1 MFVSHFRVLR
11 IRSSIIIPCIFILS
25 PWWNNTAVISHSLH
39 LFRATF
45 LRYKPLVY
53 YFSQILIQNIP
64 PSPCLRNI
72 QLDSTHHLDKIT
84 RWSEEDNHRNELSSR
99 VRRFVYPGPRFWL
112 FPRVSL
118 FPPRLGLQLRAAAA
132 TLSPLATGNAGPDVK
147 YDARSNFNYAMQQ
160 PWIVATGS
168 FRHIGLIH
176 VIRATLI
183 KPGNAVS
190 LNPPVECKMS
200 LAR

>member
-1 MFVSHFRVLR
+1 MHNTLKRSNSQLNISWYEFDG
-11 IRSSIIIPCIFILS
+11 IRTSLSLS
-25 PWWNNTAVISHSLH
+25 PRDGITTVIVTIFLCSNANRRFIFQNVKYKLRRITTMIETKESNEFTSRFSPMFNPPPSCTPSKRPEFVISGPPILPPPFRSPSSL
-39 LFRATF
+39 
-45 LRYKPLVY
+45 
-53 YFSQILIQNIP
+53 S
-64 PSPCLRNI
+64 
-72 QLDSTHHLDKIT
+72 
-84 RWSEEDNHRNELSSR
+84 LSSPPEGA
-99 VRRFVYPGPRFWL
+99 FNYGGGDALAPRCD
-112 FPRVSL
+112 RK
-118 FPPRLGLQLRAAAA
+118 R
-132 TLSPLATGNAGPDVK
+132 GPDVK

-190 LNPPVECKMS
+190 LNPPVECKMR

>member
-1 MFVSHFRVLR
+1 MFVSHDNYLIVGLRMYIFVLFPW
-11 IRSSIIIPCIFILS
+11 RSNSGDFSLRS
-25 PWWNNTAVISHSLH
+25 FLLHS
-39 LFRATF
+39 TTS
-45 LRYKPLVY
+45 LRYKYKPLAY
-53 YFSQILIQNIP
+53 YFSGNILKIWDP
-64 PSPCLRNI
+64 PRLR
-72 QLDSTHHLDKIT
+72 QDHHKTLHGEDK
-84 RWSEEDNHRNELSSR
+84 HRNELSSR
-99 VRRFVYPGPRFWL
+99 VRRFAYIRAPDFGPPLRSAS
-112 FPRVSL
+112 VSL
-118 FPPRLGLQLRAAAA
+118 SSLPLPRLGLQLRAAAA
-132 TLSPLATGNAGPDVK
+132 TLSPLATGNAGLDVK

>member
-1 MFVSHFRVLR
+1 MWLSQFFFAQMQTVALFFRM
-11 IRSSIIIPCIFILS
+11 S
-25 PWWNNTAVISHSLH
+25 
-39 LFRATF
+39 
-45 LRYKPLVY
+45 
-53 YFSQILIQNIP
+53 NINFEGLP
-64 PSPCLRNI
+64 
-72 QLDSTHHLDKIT
+72 
-84 RWSEEDNHRNELSSR
+84 RWSRQRNRTNSPPGSPRCLTRLPRAHHRNELSSR
-99 VRRFVYPGPRFWL
+99 VRYIWAPDF
-112 FPRVSL
+112 
-118 FPPRLGLQLRAAAA
+118 A
-132 TLSPLATGNAGPDVK
+132 SPLSKRILWTHPLSLSLSSPPEGAFNYGGGDALAPRCDRKRGPDVK

-190 LNPPVECKMS
+190 LNPPVECKMR

>member
-1 MFVSHFRVLR
+1 MNTFLDNYVAWFYLRDEITQRWFRIAYIYFEQLFFVINHSF
-11 IRSSIIIPCIFILS
+11 II
-25 PWWNNTAVISHSLH
+25 
-39 LFRATF
+39 F
-45 LRYKPLVY
+45 LRYWFRISRLLHVY
-53 YFSQILIQNIP
+53 ETYSSIQPTTSIK
-64 PSPCLRNI
+64 LRAGAR
-72 QLDSTHHLDKIT
+72 KIT
-84 RWSEEDNHRNELSSR
+84 IETSYHPELDGSYIR
-99 VRRFVYPGPRFWL
+99 APDFLPN
-112 FPRVSL
+112 SL
-118 FPPRLGLQLRAAAA
+118 PLPRLGLQLRAAAA

>member
-1 MFVSHFRVLR
+1 MFVSHDNYLIVGLRMYIFVLFPW
-11 IRSSIIIPCIFILS
+11 RSNSGDFSLRS
-25 PWWNNTAVISHSLH
+25 FLLHS
-39 LFRATF
+39 TTS
-45 LRYKPLVY
+45 LRYKYKPLAY
-53 YFSQILIQNIP
+53 YFSGNILNIRDP
-64 PSPCLRNI
+64 PRLRHPPIKRYTGKISIETSYRPELDASHISGPPILAPSP
-72 QLDSTHHLDKIT
+72 KY
-84 RWSEEDNHRNELSSR
+84 LSL
-99 VRRFVYPGPRFWL
+99 PN
-112 FPRVSL
+112 SL
-118 FPPRLGLQLRAAAA
+118 PLPRLGLQLRAAAA